1 VVFRVLAQ
9 RRREGKGEKM
19 DSDALPNHLI
29 DFTPFLASIFRLE
42 VVCEGLK
49 RMQLFFLSL
58 NPKRG

>member
-1 VVFRVLAQ
+1 
-9 RRREGKGEKM
+9 M
-19 DSDALPNHLI
+19 DSDAFPNHLI

-49 RMQLFFLSL
+49 RMQLFFLIL